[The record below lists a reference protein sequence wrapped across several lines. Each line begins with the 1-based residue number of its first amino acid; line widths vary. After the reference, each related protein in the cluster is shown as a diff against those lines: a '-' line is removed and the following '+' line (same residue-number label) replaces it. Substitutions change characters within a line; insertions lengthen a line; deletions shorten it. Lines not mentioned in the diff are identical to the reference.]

1 VRMHG
6 SERDLEA
13 ELAPWSDSRGKEQ
26 AARELLA
33 FAADGN
39 AMTRTAAI
47 MIASRLGQAAEPAWR
62 EALDRVELR
71 CYAKPQL
78 AQLAGLDPE
87 GAELPA
93 ELESDRADIAWLI
106 ADTFGPFSHF
116 DLGQETL
123 PIDFTEII
131 RKVGELVKPDEAF
144 EAMARLDHPD
154 AEAVLTMIGKHAG
167 DKAIA
172 KAARRAA
179 YKAATRRAARR

>member
-1 VRMHG
+1 V
-6 SERDLEA
+6 
-13 ELAPWSDSRGKEQ
+13 
-26 AARELLA
+26 
-33 FAADGN
+33 
-39 AMTRTAAI
+39 TRTAAI
-47 MIASRLGQAAEPAWR
+47 MIVSRLGQAAEPAWR